1 VSSGN
6 AGFFHS
12 DSTPV
17 RYATIRKSDGTLPI
31 LVKKFKPSNLLDLAA
46 LGLAPFTG
54 GASALAMGGVRAAQA
69 AKTAGKVGVAGQKVG
84 QAQAAKKTAMSVPQR
99 SATAETQS
107 KLFQDMSNAGENRA
121 EMAQL
126 RSRAANPVPEV
137 PKQLELEA
145 SQHNAKRLQGI
156 NETTEA
162 AAEAEKNMQELQSQQ
177 KEKTQAAGAGA
188 LVGVQSTS
196 QAGQTNSQKQQAEM
210 ERIERIAEDG
220 RAKANTGAKV
230 AVA

>member
-1 VSSGN
+1 M
-6 AGFFHS
+6 
-12 DSTPV
+12 
-17 RYATIRKSDGTLPI
+17 RYATISKSDGTLPV
-31 LVKKFKPSNLLDLAA
+31 LVKKFKSSNLLDLAA

-54 GASALAMGGVRAAQA
+54 GMSALAMGGVRAAQA

-84 QAQAAKKTAMSVPQR
+84 QAQAAKKTAMSKPQR
-99 SATAETQS
+99 SAAAEIQS
-107 KLFQDMSNAGENRA
+107 DLFNESTSAVPGNIPH
-121 EMAQL
+121 L

-145 SQHNAKRLQGI
+145 SQHNAKRLHNI
-156 NETTEA
+156 NVSTEA
-162 AAEAEKNMQELQSQQ
+162 AAEAEKNLAELQSQQ
-177 KEKTQAAGAGA
+177 KEKTQAAGAGT